1 MQRLG
6 QAYTKTCLL
15 FGAPIQMGVLCF
27 TCRGAAWLPHV
38 AGAPQKGLGGQ
49 ASH

>member
-6 QAYTKTCLL
+6 QTYTKMCFLS
-15 FGAPIQMGVLCF
+15 GAPIQMSVLCF
-27 TCRGAAWLPHV
+27 TCWGAARLPHV

-49 ASH
+49 AWH